1 MSASVASGGGAG
13 GGSGGGGG
21 GEGKRD
27 KEKDPTDPL
36 NGVKDALRA
45 LNQLDNLLLV
55 GYEEGNAPA
64 VTTAVYVRVGC
75 ACGFDACMDSLGW
88 ARRRGGMVHYHPSQ
102 FPFDVT

>member
-1 MSASVASGGGAG
+1 MSASIASGGGTVG
-13 GGSGGGGG
+13 GGGGGDGTVGG
-21 GEGKRD
+21 GEGKRE

-64 VTTAVYVRVGC
+64 VTTAVYV
-75 ACGFDACMDSLGW
+75 CGW
-88 ARRRGGMVHYHPSQ
+88 V
-102 FPFDVT
+102 